1 MLELR
6 PFRKNEKN
14 VNENSVFNYLDDLE
28 RNFFGGLSNDVSC
41 FRADVV
47 DQGDHYELRADL
59 PGFKKEEI
67 QINIDDNTMTV
78 RAEHKEEAEETKENY
93 VRRERRYGSFSRSF
107 DLTGIA
113 KENIDAEYADG
124 VLKLTLPKETPAAPA
139 SRQIAV
145 R

>member
-6 PFRKNEKN
+6 PFRR
-14 VNENSVFNYLDDLE
+14 NENSVFHYLDDLE
-28 RNFFGGLSNDVSC
+28 RNFFGELSTDVSC

-67 QINIDDNTMTV
+67 QIDIDGKTLTV
-78 RAEHKEEAEETKENY
+78 QAEHKEESEEKGENF
-93 VRRERRYGSFSRSF
+93 VRRERRCGSFSRSF

-113 KENIDAEYADG
+113 GDGVDAEYTDG
-124 VLKLTLPKETPAAPA
+124 VLKLTLPKEVPVVPAA
-139 SRQIAV
+139 RQITI